1 MRSFISN
8 VIKPKHP
15 APPPAESND
24 SHEVKPP
31 LPPHPPAS
39 KTPKLSLLSALD
51 EKTRRTI
58 AIARIQSAARRKR
71 ALMAAEAHHQW
82 KIFADLDTHDE
93 AEMLHLAV
101 FMQTLIET
109 VPGADSKPEKSVLL
123 QHLNE
128 EEEAS
133 KDTESDP
140 HRMVI
145 RLGDLRY
152 KEVHSKNH
160 SLSKTSSRLREY
172 DLCDIEMDHEC
183 VQEVVKIYSEG
194 GRLSRNSVVKILRKV
209 YKIMLK
215 LPNVSRVNV
224 PERGICTVVGDLHG
238 QLSDLLHILETAGL
252 PNAENRFVFNGDFV
266 DRGDKGVEIVCILF
280 LLVVVY
286 GPEVVALNRGN
297 HEDLPVCRVYGFES
311 EVKEKYDELLF
322 EMFAEVFNHLPLCTI
337 INDTIFVV
345 HGGLFHTPAVSIQDL
360 QAIERT
366 DYFVKPPV
374 PYPQNT
380 KGMNAEDARKEFLK
394 QLQRDALW
402 SDPTDEVGCFLNPRG
417 AGVSFGPDVAREF
430 MRNNN
435 FAMVVRS
442 HECVLRGCEMP
453 YQLQQYAPSKADPEE
468 TEDHDPAIPFLVTLF
483 SASNYI
489 GGDNEAAIVQFAN
502 HPLHKSKAV
511 GGGSHMHYII
521 KRFKTSQGSADKIQ
535 ESNNMSLRELIM
547 KKKSALASAFEAADV
562 SSSGMLTRLEWAEI
576 MQKVTSMRIRW
587 LGIIQTL
594 APAEAVTNT
603 HVYYRVFLSKFSIDH
618 PLLAS
623 DKGDDAKAALDD
635 MYGMRKQLE
644 TIFYFFD
651 TNGDGVISRE
661 EFRAGCEL
669 LNSSLH
675 PDCQLTNIERTLEVM
690 DFDGS
695 GTIDINEFFETFR
708 ILDAKDGKV
717 DGVISLAQHGNI
729 QHQPS
734 ANVSKMLST

>member
-1 MRSFISN
+1 MRNFISN
-8 VIKPKHP
+8 VINKPKHP
-15 APPPAESND
+15 VPPPVTTTD
-24 SHEVKPP
+24 LTGTHPP
-31 LPPHPPAS
+31 LPPRGSESMPV
-39 KTPKLSLLSALD
+39 TPKASLLTAPD

-58 AIARIQSAARRKR
+58 AVARIQNAARRKK
-71 ALMAAEAHHQW
+71 ALVAAQAHHQW

-109 VPGADSKPEKSVLL
+109 VPGANSKPEKAHLL
-123 QHLNE
+123 QQFSEDEPVHDE
-128 EEEAS
+128 PQRV
-133 KDTESDP
+133 T
-140 HRMVI
+140 I
-145 RLGDLRY
+145 RLGDVRY

-160 SLSKTSSRLREY
+160 SLSQNTLSEY
-172 DLCDIEMDHEC
+172 DLCDIDMDQEC
-183 VQEVVKIYSEG
+183 VQEVIKIYSEG

-215 LPNVSRVNV
+215 LPNVNRVHV
-224 PERGICTVVGDLHG
+224 PERGICTVVGDVHG
-238 QLSDLLHILETAGL
+238 QLQDVLHILETAGL
-252 PNAENRFVFNGDFV
+252 PNTENRFVFNGDFV

-297 HEDLPVCRVYGFES
+297 HEDLPVCRVYGFEA

-337 INDTIFVV
+337 VNESIFVV
-345 HGGLFHTPAVSIQDL
+345 HGGLFHTPTVSISDL
-360 QAIERT
+360 LAIERT

-380 KGMNAEDARKEFLK
+380 KGLGPEDARKEYLK

-402 SDPTDEVGCFLNPRG
+402 SDPTDECGCFLNPRG
-417 AGVSFGPDVAREF
+417 AGVSFGPDVTREF
-430 MRNNN
+430 MKNNN

-442 HECVLRGCEMP
+442 HECVLRGCDMP
-453 YQLQQYAPSKADPEE
+453 YQSQQYAPEVSDPED

-511 GGGSHMHYII
+511 GSGTHMHYVI
-521 KRFKTSQGSADKIQ
+521 KRFKTSQGSGSKLE
-535 ESNNMSLRELIM
+535 ESNTVSLRELIM

-576 MQKVTSMRIRW
+576 MQKVTVMRIRW
-587 LGIIQTL
+587 LGIIGTV
-594 APAEAVTNT
+594 APEGALTPT
-603 HVYYRVFLSKFSIDH
+603 HVLYRVFLSNFSIDH
-618 PLLAS
+618 PIIS
-623 DKGDDAKAALDD
+623 SNGDKGEDAKSVLDD
-635 MYGMRKQLE
+635 MYGMRRQLE
-644 TIFYFFD
+644 TVFYFFD

-661 EFRAGCEL
+661 EFRTGCER

-734 ANVSKMLST
+734 ANVTEMLSG